1 VLFTLLIPHGRSPI
15 LNGEGGI
22 ASIFGSDRIC
32 AVIAAATS
40 AEAVRQLQSAMG
52 PRGRSRVLELRL
64 DYLRDAAERT
74 VLLRWVSRHLVR
86 QHAHR
91 ASYQASYDLA
101 RQRREPLARRMSPNS
116 RTPLI
121 VATCRRRAGGGKFT
135 GSVQEELEILAQAVR
150 AGCLWCDVE
159 IETAGQLG
167 PGELRTALSPAGIL
181 VSAHDFRRLP
191 PRLPD
196 LLLKLRRCDADA
208 VKVAAVCRSLADT
221 HRLLAI
227 VGARPDIVAVPMGAV
242 NAAPNTVNNDVVHD
256 EHTARGDAVGSDAV
270 QNDAVHNDAVN
281 DDAVKDH
288 AANDAPACE
297 DAAAPRILALREGAA
312 LTYAAVEST
321 TAPGQLSLDALKRV
335 YRLNRVFGSPLS
347 RDKGRS
353 SPAQRTLGPSRYTR
367 IFGVIGD
374 PIAHSLSPLLH
385 NTAFA
390 VRRLD
395 AIYLPFQVRNLAR
408 SPRNLADF
416 IKAVK
421 LFGISGFSVTL
432 PHKQRILRY
441 LDGCEPLAAT
451 IGAVNTVIV
460 RRGRLYGYNTDYV
473 GVLRAIESRVSLR
486 GSRVLLVGAGGA
498 ARAAAFALTAQ
509 GAHVSIWARRRAQAR
524 ALARAAGGEAVERA
538 VLRRESFDA
547 VVNCTPVGMHS
558 TRARV
563 SGSDSGRDSP
573 LEPSELNCRVVM
585 DLIYRPQ
592 KTELLY
598 LAERRGIET
607 ISGVEMFLAQG
618 IAQWEMWM
626 GESAPRAA
634 MRRAV
639 IRALADE
646 ERASA
651 RRTALTAI

>member
-1 VLFTLLIPHGRSPI
+1 M
-15 LNGEGGI
+15 
-22 ASIFGSDRIC
+22 
-32 AVIAAATS
+32 IAAATS
-40 AEAVRQLQSAMG
+40 DEAVRQLQSAMG

-64 DYLRDAAERT
+64 DYLRDAKERAA
-74 VLLRWVSRHLVR
+74 LLRWISRHLVR
-86 QHAHR
+86 QLSHR
-91 ASYQASYDLA
+91 ASYRVSYQLA
-101 RQRREPLARRMSPNS
+101 RQCREPLAPQMSPNS

-121 VATCRRRAGGGKFT
+121 VATCRRLAGDGKFT

-159 IETAGQLG
+159 IETAGRLG
-167 PGELRTALSPAGIL
+167 RGELRAALSPACIL

-221 HRLLAI
+221 YRLLAI
-227 VGARPDIVAVPMGAV
+227 LGARGDVVAVPMGAA
-242 NAAPNTVNNDVVHD
+242 NAAPNSANCAVVS
-256 EHTARGDAVGSDAV
+256 AGSDAAGT
-270 QNDAVHNDAVN
+270 DATHSDASHNGAAHSDALDDDVAN
-281 DDAVKDH
+281 DD
-288 AANDAPACE
+288 PSCE
-297 DAAAPRILALREGAA
+297 DVAAPRILALREGAA
-312 LTYAAVEST
+312 LTYAAVGTT
-321 TAPGQLSLDALKRV
+321 TAPGQLSLDATKRV

-347 RDKGRS
+347 RDTGRS
-353 SPAQRTLGPSRYTR
+353 SPARRALGPSRYTR

-390 VRRLD
+390 VRGLD
-395 AIYLPFQVRNLAR
+395 AIYLPFHVHKLAR

-416 IKAVK
+416 IEAVK

-486 GSRVLLVGAGGA
+486 SSRVLLVGAGGA
-498 ARAAAFALTAQ
+498 ARAAAFALAAQ
-509 GAHVSIWARRRAQAR
+509 GAHVSIWARRPGQAR
-524 ALARAAGGEAVERA
+524 ALARAARGEVIERIE
-538 VLRRESFDA
+538 LRRQSFDA
-547 VVNCTPVGMHS
+547 VVNCTPVGMYS
-558 TRARV
+558 TGTPG
-563 SGSDSGRDSP
+563 SGGDSGDSP

-626 GESAPRAA
+626 GEHAPRAA

-651 RRTALTAI
+651 RRTALAAI

>member
-1 VLFTLLIPHGRSPI
+1 MISR
-15 LNGEGGI
+15 
-22 ASIFGSDRIC
+22 
-32 AVIAAATS
+32 TS
-40 AEAVRQLQSAMG
+40 AG
-52 PRGRSRVLELRL
+52 NRS
-64 DYLRDAAERT
+64 
-74 VLLRWVSRHLVR
+74 
-86 QHAHR
+86 
-91 ASYQASYDLA
+91 A
-101 RQRREPLARRMSPNS
+101 RQISPNS

-121 VATCRRRAGGGKFT
+121 MATCRRLAAGGKFT

-159 IETAGQLG
+159 IETAGRLG
-167 PGELRTALSPAGIL
+167 RRELRAALSPACIL

-221 HRLLAI
+221 YRLLAI
-227 VGARPDIVAVPMGAV
+227 VGARNDVVAVPMGAP
-242 NAAPNTVNNDVVHD
+242 NAAPNTASGPVVG
-256 EHTARGDAVGSDAV
+256 AGSDAAGTDATNTDATN
-270 QNDAVHNDAVN
+270 NDATDNGAAHSDALH
-281 DDAVKDH
+281 DDV
-288 AANDAPACE
+288 ANDEPSSE
-297 DAAAPRILALREGAA
+297 DAAGPRILALREGAA
-312 LTYAAVEST
+312 LTYAAVGTT
-321 TAPGQLSLDALKRV
+321 TAPGQLSLDATKRV

-347 RDKGRS
+347 RAKGRS
-353 SPAQRTLGPSRYTR
+353 SPARPAFGPSRYTR

-395 AIYLPFQVRNLAR
+395 AIYLPFHVHKLAR
-408 SPRNLADF
+408 NPRNLADF

-451 IGAVNTVIV
+451 IGAVNTVVV
-460 RRGRLYGYNTDYV
+460 RRGRLSGYNTDYV

-486 GSRVLLVGAGGA
+486 SSRVLLVGAGGA
-498 ARAAAFALTAQ
+498 ARAAAFALAAQ
-509 GAHVSIWARRRAQAR
+509 GAHVSIWARRRGQAR
-524 ALARAAGGEAVERA
+524 ALARAAGGEVIERIE
-538 VLRRESFDA
+538 LRRQSFDG

-573 LEPSELNCRVVM
+573 LAPSELNCRVVM

-626 GESAPRAA
+626 GEHAPRAA

-639 IRALADE
+639 IRALAAE

-651 RRTALTAI
+651 RRTALAAI